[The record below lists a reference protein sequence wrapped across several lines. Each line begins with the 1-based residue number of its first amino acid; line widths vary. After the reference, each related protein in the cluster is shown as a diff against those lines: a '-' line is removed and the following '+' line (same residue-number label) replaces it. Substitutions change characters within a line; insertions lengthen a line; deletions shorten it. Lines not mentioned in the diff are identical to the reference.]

1 MEGEVAS
8 YDSRE
13 QDGIA
18 LRIQYANKVVGVN
31 LIWKRVIQKDG
42 LAILFF
48 CNASKQ
54 CTLDALAV

>member
-48 CNASKQ
+48 CNAFKQ
-54 CTLDALAV
+54 